1 MKDKKAIGIDLFS
14 GAGGMSLGAEN
25 AGIEV
30 QVAIEADKSA
40 AETYVRNHKHTR
52 MICDDIRNIDANDL
66 QIKTDLPVIVF
77 GGPPCQGF
85 SSSNKRTSNK
95 DNEKNWLFE
104 EFIRFIRDIKPDWV
118 VLENVT
124 GLASTEGG
132 FFYNR
137 ILEKIDDLGYTN
149 SPMIL
154 TASDYGVPQ
163 NRNRLFIIASRENI
177 SIRPPEPKKGRKI
190 TVGEALCD
198 LPLLNNGASK
208 DLLPY
213 RAEANNT
220 YARKMRG
227 RKTKCTGNL
236 VSRNAEYI
244 LERYVYIGQGENWE
258 AIPEALMSNYKD
270 RSRCHTGVYRRL
282 KSDEPSVV
290 IGNYRKNMLIHPEQ
304 NRGLSVRE
312 AARIQS
318 FPDKF
323 EFCGNLGLQ
332 QQQVGNAVPPLLA
345 EAVFK
350 TVISAT

>member
-1 MKDKKAIGIDLFS
+1 MKEKKAIGIDLFS

-25 AGIEV
+25 AGIKVEV
-30 QVAIEADKSA
+30 AVEADKA
-40 AETYVRNHKHTR
+40 AATTYVHNHKHTR
-52 MICDDIRNIDANDL
+52 MICDDIRNINAKDL
-66 QIKTDLPVIVF
+66 QIKTDIPIILF

-95 DNEKNWLFE
+95 ENEKNWLFE
-104 EFIRFIRDIKPDWV
+104 EFIRFIKDIKPDWV

-124 GLASTEGG
+124 GLLRTEGG

-137 ILEKIDDLGYTN
+137 ILEQIDDLGYTN

-163 NRNRLFIIASRENI
+163 NRNRLFVIASKENI
-177 SIRPPEPKKGRKI
+177 SIRPPKPKKGRKI
-190 TVGEALCD
+190 TVGEALYD
-198 LPLLNNGASK
+198 LPLLDNGANE

-213 RAEANNT
+213 RAEANNA
-220 YARKMRG
+220 YARKLRG

-244 LERYVYIGQGENWE
+244 LKRYTYISQGENWE
-258 AIPEALMSNYKD
+258 AIPEALMSNYTD

-318 FPDKF
+318 FPDRF
-323 EFCGNLGLQ
+323 EFCGSLGFQ

-345 EAVFK
+345 ESVFR
-350 TVISAT
+350 TVIETT